1 MQLSISVTQAA
12 FDLAVEE
19 ARLAAEAGDA
29 GAVVAFVGR
38 VRGQDGPVA
47 LASLFLEH
55 YPGVTESE
63 IARIAGEAAARWPL
77 LACRVVHR
85 VGHLLPGE
93 GIVLVLMASSH
104 RQAAFCAAEFLMDY
118 LKTQAPFWKRECFV
132 DGSQHW
138 VEAKATDDDACLRW
152 S

>member
-1 MQLSISVTQAA
+1 MRLSVTVSADV
-12 FDLAVEE
+12 FDLGQEE

-63 IARIAGEAAARWPL
+63 IARIAREAATRWPL

-85 VGHLLPGE
+85 VGHLRPGE

-104 RQAAFCAAEFLMDY
+104 RQAAFQAAEYLMDY
-118 LKTQAPFWKRECFV
+118 LKTQAPFWKRECFA
-132 DGSQHW
+132 DGSERW
-138 VEAKATDDDACLRW
+138 VEAKTSDDDACRRW